1 MKTVFLGTPEIA
13 VPTLDRLFSD
23 GHEMLLAVSQPDRPA
38 GRGRKTAPTPVKKRA
53 TALGIPVLQFD
64 DVNAP
69 EALVEIRR
77 QNPDV
82 IVVVAFGQL
91 LKRELLETPPFGCVN
106 LHASLLPLLRGA
118 APISRAVME
127 GLPFTGLT
135 TMRMTRRMDAGEIYL
150 KSEKIPI
157 GPRTTSGDLEAE
169 MKTVGA
175 VLMSET
181 IRRLGTGTLT
191 PVPQDESLAT
201 FAKKIEALE
210 RKIDWSLPA
219 EVVDRRIRGLSP
231 NHAAYT
237 FFKGNRLQIL
247 RSELCAGAGAAPG
260 TILSEDLEV
269 GAGNGRLRI
278 LEVRPEGK
286 NAMTASEWARGARV
300 AANVDRLGEF

>member
-1 MKTVFLGTPEIA
+1 MKTIFLGTPEIA
-13 VPTLDRLFSD
+13 VPTLDRLFAD

-38 GRGRKTAPTPVKKRA
+38 GRGRKTTPTPVKKQA
-53 TALGIPVLQFD
+53 TELGIPVLQFD

-69 EALVEIRR
+69 EALLEIRR

-91 LKRELLETPPFGCVN
+91 LKSELLETPPLGCVN

-135 TMRMTRRMDAGEIYL
+135 TMRMNRRMDAGEVYL
-150 KSEKIPI
+150 KSEKIII
-157 GPRTTSGDLEAE
+157 GPRTTSGDLEAQ

-175 VLMSET
+175 NLVSET
-181 IRRLGTGTLT
+181 IKRLGTGTLT

-201 FAKKIEALE
+201 FAKKIEASE

-219 EVVDRRIRGLSP
+219 EAVDRRIRGLSP
-231 NHAAYT
+231 THAAFT

-247 RSELCAGAGAAPG
+247 RSELCAGAGAPPG

-278 LEVRPEGK
+278 LEIRPEGK